1 MSNSQGQ
8 SKKSRESKSDKLQ
21 SEKTELEREIEAAR
35 AKVRELENL
44 QKKQEDEDKFRK
56 LAIIPEE
63 DIEIFDIDKH
73 SHIILD
79 KIKEYDNKLKN
90 LQNKMEKLN
99 SKLKWMIYRE
109 QKYQESYGRVSNN

>member
-1 MSNSQGQ
+1 MSN
-8 SKKSRESKSDKLQ
+8 KSGARKTDQ

-44 QKKQEDEDKFRK
+44 QKKQEDEDNFRK

-63 DIEIFDIDKH
+63 DIEIFDINKH
-73 SHIILD
+73 TQIALE
-79 KIKEYDNKLKN
+79 KVKEIDDKLKN
-90 LQNKMEKLN
+90 IQDKMDKLN

-109 QKYQESYGRVSNN
+109 QKYQESFGRVSNN